1 VPILK
6 QIKPSSPKRKEV
18 QYASYDAAIKEAE
31 KILGKYKATL
41 GKFAE

>member
-1 VPILK
+1 VPIFK
-6 QIKPSSPKRKEV
+6 QDKPSSAAKKEV

-31 KILGKYKATL
+31 KILRKYNATL